1 VDKARKW
8 ITICVGIFL
17 ALIVVIF
24 PFSERILTVMVRLLG
39 KKLISYNPSEA
50 FFALASLSVYCA
62 FVLTLPIAIYLL
74 WRGAV
79 LPRIPQFRKW
89 SLPVF
94 AIAIG
99 LFLSGMLLGYFVI
112 LPAGI
117 GFLVGGFENEEVKAF
132 ISASK
137 FISFCGGMLIA
148 LGIAFE
154 MPLISFFLARMGW
167 LKPAFFR
174 KRWRHAIT
182 TCTVLAAIITPT
194 PDVYNMMLMMA
205 PLLGLYAV
213 SFIVVLVSSSKQ
225 DLKNNQET

>member
-1 VDKARKW
+1 MDKARKG
-8 ITICVGIFL
+8 ITICLGIFL
-17 ALIVVIF
+17 ALIVVFF
-24 PFSERILTVMVRLLG
+24 PFSEHILEVLVRLLG

-50 FFALASLSVYCA
+50 FLALASLSVYCA
-62 FVLTLPIAIYLL
+62 FILTLPIASCLL
-74 WRGAV
+74 WRGII
-79 LPRIPQFRKW
+79 LPRVPQFRKW
-89 SLPVF
+89 GLPF
-94 AIAIG
+94 FTIAVG
-99 LFLSGMLLGYFVI
+99 LFMSGMLLGYFVI

-117 GFLVGGFENEEVKAF
+117 GFLVGGFENDDMRAF

-167 LKPAFFR
+167 LKPSFFLS
-174 KRWRHAIT
+174 RWRYAVT

-194 PDVYNMMLMMA
+194 PDVYNMMLMMI

-213 SFIVVLVSSSKQ
+213 SFVVVLAANPKP
-225 DLKNNQET
+225 K